1 MAIWLVESV
10 GHRRTHKIVLN
21 SKRIVRPI
29 NLFAISVALH
39 VSVARIDRTP
49 ALRINAVIRNETPMT
64 ARREETALA
73 RGIEECK
80 KAKVYYPDSTED
92 SLINTSILTIE
103 YEISTKYRFQ
113 KILKQ

>member
-1 MAIWLVESV
+1 
-10 GHRRTHKIVLN
+10 
-21 SKRIVRPI
+21 
-29 NLFAISVALH
+29 
-39 VSVARIDRTP
+39 
-49 ALRINAVIRNETPMT
+49 MT

-103 YEISTKYRFQ
+103 YEQNIVRFQ